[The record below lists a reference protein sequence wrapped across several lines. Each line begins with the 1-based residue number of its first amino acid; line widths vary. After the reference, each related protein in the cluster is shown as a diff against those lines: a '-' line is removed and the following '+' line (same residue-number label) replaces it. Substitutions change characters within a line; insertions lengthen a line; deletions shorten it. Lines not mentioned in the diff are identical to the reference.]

1 MMMGRSC
8 ILGAV
13 LLTAACGVSN
23 PEQEVAE
30 DDVTAKTCLPNCPP
44 PTKIAFASN
53 RGSDPAH
60 PINTYDIFVMGT
72 DGTVLTRLT
81 SDLVMDRRPKL
92 NKARTRVVWQRDYG
106 QTSPYF
112 GDFEIVAANID
123 GSNMQRLTNW
133 EGDDEQPAFS
143 PDGTRIV
150 FAHCASRCSLYL
162 MDANGEHRTLLA
174 TDLQGSGSYLT
185 PSFSPDGLKVV
196 FGYEALSTSD
206 IPFRGIYRI
215 NVDGTGLVRLN
226 EGPSDWTSFFP
237 VYNAAGTK
245 IAFTASISVQ
255 GLFERDLYSMNAD
268 GTGLVALQNGPEDD
282 QCPAYSPTAD
292 TLVFERLPGG
302 TSSGEIFMRSVNGTL
317 TNLTNTVSAHD
328 VEPSW
333 Q

>member
-13 LLTAACGVSN
+13 LLTAACGVAN
-23 PEQEVAE
+23 PEQDVAE
-30 DDVTAKTCLPNCPP
+30 DDVTAKTCVPNCPP

-60 PINTYDIFVMGT
+60 PSNSYDIFVMGT
-72 DGTVLTRLT
+72 DGTLLNRLT
-81 SDLVMDRRPKL
+81 DDPVMDRRPKL
-92 NKARTRVVWQRDYG
+92 NKARTQVVWQRDHG
-106 QTSPYF
+106 QTYPYF
-112 GDFEIVAANID
+112 GGFEIVSANID

-150 FAHCASRCSLYL
+150 FVHCTSRCSLYL
-162 MDANGEHRTLLA
+162 MDADGQHQALLA

-226 EGPSDWTSFFP
+226 EGPPDWTSVFP
-237 VYNAAGTK
+237 VYNPAGTK
-245 IAFTASISVQ
+245 IAFTTSISVQ
-255 GLFERDLYSMNAD
+255 GSFKRDLYSMNAD

-282 QCPAYSPTAD
+282 QCPAYSPTGD
-292 TLVFERLPGG
+292 TLVFARFPGG
-302 TSSGEIFMRSVNGTL
+302 SSSSEIFMRSVNGTL
-317 TNLTNTVSAHD
+317 INLTNTVSAND

>member
-1 MMMGRSC
+1 
-8 ILGAV
+8 
-13 LLTAACGVSN
+13 
-23 PEQEVAE
+23 
-30 DDVTAKTCLPNCPP
+30 
-44 PTKIAFASN
+44 
-53 RGSDPAH
+53 
-60 PINTYDIFVMGT
+60 MGT
-72 DGTVLTRLT
+72 DGTVLNRVTD
-81 SDLVMDRRPKL
+81 DLVMDRRPKL
-92 NKARTRVVWQRDYG
+92 NKARTQVVWQRAYG
-106 QTSPYF
+106 QTYPYF
-112 GDFEIVAANID
+112 GDFEIVTANID

-150 FAHCASRCSLYL
+150 FVHCTSRCSLYL
-162 MDANGEHRTLLA
+162 MDANGQHLALLA
-174 TDLQGSGSYLT
+174 TDLQGAGSYIT
-185 PSFSPDGLKVV
+185 PSFSPDGLQVV

-226 EGPSDWTSFFP
+226 EGPSNWTSFFP

-255 GLFERDLYSMNAD
+255 SLYERDLYSMNAD

-292 TLVFERLPGG
+292 TLVFERL
-302 TSSGEIFMRSVNGTL
+302 TNSASSGEIFMRSVNGTL
-317 TNLTNTVSAHD
+317 TNLTNTVSAND